1 MRSAVITKDVLALS
15 LSGKAI
21 KIYAVLERA
30 DFIARGKW
38 FRYSIKSLARESG
51 LSESGVK
58 LAFGEL
64 TERGI
69 IHSRATYGGGRRHA
83 NRYRLIFRGSRD
95 AGYVYLDLGLAR
107 GFSSRKL
114 LVYLAIL
121 ARSNRYGVSY
131 ASERAIAKDTG
142 LSRTTVR
149 KYTAE
154 LERERVLKRYAR
166 LYAKNELTRARRS
179 FVYTFDVPAEE
190 RSEAVLATQD
200 LPLCVGFT
208 REAVPLSYRRRKPQL
223 LIIRPPP

>member
-1 MRSAVITKDVLALS
+1 MRSAVITQDVLALS

-30 DFIARGKW
+30 DFISRGKW
-38 FRYSIKSLARESG
+38 FRYSIKSLAGESG

-58 LAFGEL
+58 LALGEL

-83 NRYRLIFRGSRD
+83 NRYRLTFRGSRD
-95 AGYVYLDLGLAR
+95 AGYVYLDLELVR
-107 GFSSRKL
+107 SFSARKL

-131 ASERAIAKDTG
+131 ASERAIAKATG
-142 LSRTTVR
+142 ISRTTVR

-154 LERERVLKRYAR
+154 LEAQRILKRYAR
-166 LYAKNELTRARRS
+166 LYAKYEKTRARRS

-190 RSEAVLATQD
+190 SAPLLATQE

>member
-1 MRSAVITKDVLALS
+1 MRSAIITKDVLALS

-58 LAFGEL
+58 LALGEL

-69 IHSRATYGGGRRHA
+69 VLSHATYGGGKRHA
-83 NRYRLIFRGSRD
+83 NRYRLINKGDRNE
-95 AGYVYLDLGLAR
+95 GYVYLDLDLAR
-107 GFSSRKL
+107 KFSSRKL
-114 LVYLAIL
+114 LVYLAVL
-121 ARSNRYGVSY
+121 ARSNSYGVSY
-131 ASERAIAKDTG
+131 ASERALAKATG

-154 LERERVLKRYAR
+154 LDAERVLKKYAR
-166 LYAKNELTRARRS
+166 IYAKYEKTRARRS
-179 FVYTFDVPAEE
+179 FAYSFEVVPAEE
-190 RSEAVLATQD
+190 SVILLATQE
-200 LPLCVGFT
+200 LPLCVGFR
-208 REAVPLSYRRRKPQL
+208 REPLPLSYRRKKPQL